1 MIRKN
6 TRNRVRVY
14 FWRNAQNQY
23 VHVHVHVTV
32 RNFKLATP
40 DSGEIPPPSARKATS
55 CQIRGSTRRVRWRV
69 TSMLPLVPFRRI
81 DPIVP
86 IMILYSAKN
95 TSYRDGGTLTGRN
108 ESQAML
114 IH

>member
-1 MIRKN
+1 
-6 TRNRVRVY
+6 
-14 FWRNAQNQY
+14 
-23 VHVHVHVTV
+23 
-32 RNFKLATP
+32 
-40 DSGEIPPPSARKATS
+40 
-55 CQIRGSTRRVRWRV
+55 
-69 TSMLPLVPFRRI
+69 MLPLVPFRRI